1 MSLILLGGFTG
12 SGKTLVLQQ
21 LLSRSQQVLDL
32 EKLASHNGSVFGNTS
47 PSKIVTPY
55 IFNKAINKTWR
66 SFNETKPVYTE
77 IKSPQIGHL
86 NIPVW
91 LFKKMELAPVI
102 WLDTHP
108 NIRIK
113 HLLAEYGQMDALAFI
128 NALYRLNNKMDAS
141 LLDKI
146 SCDYVSS
153 QKEAAFAT
161 LINYYDRGI
170 YYQQKR
176 YKIIIKVKIA
186 DWNVEDIADRI
197 VRQTENFFDSLQ

>member
-1 MSLILLGGFTG
+1 MPLILLGGFTG
-12 SGKTLVLQQ
+12 SGKTSVLRQ
-21 LLSRSQQVLDL
+21 LLFRRQQVLDL

-55 IFNKAINKTWR
+55 IFNKIINKTWR
-66 SFNETKPVYTE
+66 SFNETTPVYTE

-102 WLDTHP
+102 WLDTHQD
-108 NIRIK
+108 IRIK
-113 HLLAEYGQMDALAFI
+113 NLLAEYGQMDALAFI
-128 NALYRLNNKMDAS
+128 NALYRLTNKMDAS
-141 LLDKI
+141 VLDKI
-146 SCDYVSS
+146 ASDYASS
-153 QKEAAFAT
+153 QKEAAFAA
-161 LINYYDRGI
+161 LMNYYDRGM

-176 YKIIIKVKIA
+176 YKIIMEIKIT

-197 VRQTENFFDSLQ
+197 IG